1 MPAFVRHIREKAK
14 TSSSVSSAIIL
25 RSVRTTAPGAKA
37 MQNDQDANYIK
48 QMFADDMVSLEDT
61 RTSHTDTN
69 IESRPS
75 FEKRGVERA
84 IV

>member
-1 MPAFVRHIREKAK
+1 
-14 TSSSVSSAIIL
+14 
-25 RSVRTTAPGAKA
+25 
-37 MQNDQDANYIK
+37 MQDDQDANYIK

-69 IESRPS
+69 IESKPS